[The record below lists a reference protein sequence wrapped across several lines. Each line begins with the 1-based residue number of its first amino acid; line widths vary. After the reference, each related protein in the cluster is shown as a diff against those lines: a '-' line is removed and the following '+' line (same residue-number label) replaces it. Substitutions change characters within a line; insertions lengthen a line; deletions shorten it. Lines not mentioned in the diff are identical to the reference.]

1 MNRAV
6 AVNAA
11 SIEAVNA
18 AHANVIHD
26 KKERRDT
33 GVLAAGAAFGG
44 AGLGGAV
51 ATVEGAGE
59 FSLLIGIS
67 QKDL

>member
-1 MNRAV
+1 
-6 AVNAA
+6 
-11 SIEAVNA
+11 VNA

-33 GVLAAGAAFGG
+33 GALAAGAGFGG

-59 FSLLIGIS
+59 SSLLIEIS
-67 QKDL
+67 Q